1 MIFVILTIAP
11 LGVTWMDLSL
21 PSDPNP
27 TIMHI
32 THRYM
37 KALRNILTTGFI
49 GILSISAANGAA
61 QEKKRAEAIRTSGE
75 IQVDGKL
82 DEASW
87 QAAFP
92 GTDFIVYNPQNGE
105 PSSYRT
111 EVRILYDD
119 DALYIGAFMFDS
131 NPDSIFTEL
140 GQRDEGDI
148 NADHFWV
155 EISPF
160 NDGLN
165 GDMFKVSASNV
176 QIDNKMTT
184 TEDWGHNS
192 DTWDAVW
199 QSRTRV
205 NDEGWVAELKI
216 PYSALRF
223 PRSDTQL
230 WGINFWREVR
240 RTRETSS
247 WNFVTKEFGSTIA
260 HLGELAG
267 IRNIKP
273 PLRLSLVPYVSG
285 YLEKVTGET
294 GLGTSYNG
302 GLDLKV
308 GLTESFTLDATL
320 IPDFGQVQSDDNVLN
335 LSPYEVKY
343 NEKRPF
349 FMEGTELFN
358 KGDIFYS
365 RRIGGTPHLM
375 KQVYDMVDENETVT
389 RNPAEVS
396 LINATKIS
404 GRTGSGLGIGVFNA
418 VTSSTWAEAENT
430 LTGETRR
437 IMTEP
442 LTNYN
447 MLVLDQTLK
456 NDSYI
461 SAMNTSVIRAGEKDE
476 NFYTANVSAFDALVK
491 TADRLWSAS
500 AGAALSQKYYTSAP
514 TALGHYLGFNAGK
527 TGGKF
532 RTDYNFML
540 MSDTY
545 DPNDMGYLRNNNEIS
560 HSVDFGYNTY
570 EPMGNIM
577 STRTSVDI
585 SYNQLFR
592 PRAFTGAGIE
602 LDGML
607 LLMNFWSFS
616 LNLEFTPWGEN
627 DYFEPRTRDMSMY
640 YHRPPAFQASFRGDT
655 DKSKRLYVEAN
666 AEYMKAWSD
675 YGQYGYAWSLQ
686 PEFKASR
693 RFSFDYSLSVE
704 NMFNDIGFVPGNPGE
719 GITFGKR
726 DVTTITNTI
735 SGAFIFS
742 ANSYLTLRGRHYWS
756 TADYDGDYF
765 TLQQD
770 GSLRDRVYSTPLN
783 NSDVN
788 TNFLNIDV
796 VYTWRFA
803 PGSELSL
810 VWKNS
815 IWSEGDV
822 IIRSGLDNFTDLL
835 SMPQT
840 NSLSLKILYY
850 LDYQNF
856 RKLFR

>member
-1 MIFVILTIAP
+1 MYTRIRTKPA
-11 LGVTWMDLSL
+11 
-21 PSDPNP
+21 
-27 TIMHI
+27 
-32 THRYM
+32 
-37 KALRNILTTGFI
+37 
-49 GILSISAANGAA
+49 
-61 QEKKRAEAIRTSGE
+61 AIRLLSFILIVFSAMHPAHGASQESRRAQAYRASGT
-75 IQVDGKL
+75 IHIDGRL
-82 DEASW
+82 DEPAW
-87 QAAFP
+87 QAASP
-92 GTDFIVYNPQNGE
+92 ATDFVIYDPYNGK
-105 PSSYRT
+105 PSANRT
-111 EVRILYDD
+111 DVRVLYDD
-119 DALYIGAFMFDS
+119 DALYVGAIMYDAA
-131 NPDSIFTEL
+131 PDSIFAEL

-165 GDMFKVSASNV
+165 GEMFRVSASNV

-184 TEDWGHNS
+184 TESWGHN

-199 QSRTRV
+199 VSRTSI
-205 NDEGWVAELKI
+205 NQDGWVAELKI

-223 PRSDTQL
+223 PRSASQL

-240 RTRETSS
+240 RTREKSS
-247 WNFVTKEFGSTIA
+247 WNFVTKEFGSAIA
-260 HLGELAG
+260 HMGLLEG
-267 IRNIKP
+267 IRDVKP

-285 YLEKVTGET
+285 YLEHVTDKPGV
-294 GLGTSYNG
+294 GTSYNG
-302 GLDLKV
+302 GIDLKL

-320 IPDFGQVQSDDNVLN
+320 IPDFGQVQSDDHVLN

-365 RRIGGTPHLM
+365 RRIGGTPHLARS
-375 KQVYDMVDENETVT
+375 VYEMTGENEVITH
-389 RNPAEVS
+389 NPAEVS
-396 LINATKIS
+396 LLNATKIS
-404 GRTGSGLGIGVFNA
+404 GRTSGGLGIGIFNA
-418 VTSSTWAEAENT
+418 VTNSTWAEVENMV
-430 LTGETRR
+430 TGERRR

-447 MLVLDQTLK
+447 MIVLDQTLK
-456 NDSYI
+456 NDSYV
-461 SAMNTSVIRAGEKDE
+461 SMMNTSVIRAGEDTE
-476 NFYTANVSAFDALVK
+476 HFYTANVSGFEALVK
-491 TADRLWSAS
+491 TRDRLWSVS
-500 AGAALSQKYYTSAP
+500 GGGGLSQKYYASSP
-514 TALGHYLGFNAGK
+514 TALGHTIGFNAGK

-540 MSDTY
+540 MGDTY
-545 DPNDMGYLRNNNEIS
+545 DINDMGYLRNNNEIS

-570 EPMGNIM
+570 EPFGKIM
-577 STRTSVDI
+577 STRTSLDI
-585 SYNQLFR
+585 SYDRLYR
-592 PRAFTGAGIE
+592 PRAYTSARIE

-607 LLMNFWSFS
+607 LLMNYWSFS

-627 DYFEPRTRDMSMY
+627 DYFEPRTRDMSMF
-640 YHRPPAFQASFRGDT
+640 YHRPAAFEARFRGDT
-655 DKSKRLYVEAN
+655 DKSKRFYLEIN
-666 AEYMKAWSD
+666 GEYMKGWSD
-675 YGQYGYAWSLQ
+675 YGQYGYSWSLQ

-693 RFSFDYSLSVE
+693 RFSFDYTAAVE
-704 NMFNDIGFVPGNPGE
+704 KMFNDIGFVTADPVD
-719 GITFGKR
+719 GITFGRR

-742 ANSYLTLRGRHYWS
+742 SDAYLTLRGRHYWS
-756 TADYDGDYF
+756 KADYDGSYY
-765 TLQQD
+765 TLQAD
-770 GSLRDRVYSTPLN
+770 GSLRDRTSSVD

-788 TNFLNIDV
+788 TNFLNIDM

-815 IWSEGDV
+815 IWSEGEV
-822 IIRSGLDNFTDLL
+822 IIRSGLDNFADLL

-840 NSLSLKILYY
+840 NSISLKILYY

-856 RKLFR
+856 RKVFRSK

>member
-1 MIFVILTIAP
+1 MHFSQLT
-11 LGVTWMDLSL
+11 G
-21 PSDPNP
+21 
-27 TIMHI
+27 
-32 THRYM
+32 
-37 KALRNILTTGFI
+37 KTGRLVFQA
-49 GILSISAANGAA
+49 ILSFAMSLNAVMGSP
-61 QEKKRAEAIRTSGE
+61 QEKRTAEAVRTSE
-75 IQVDGKL
+75 TIQIDGKL

-87 QAAFP
+87 QGASPA
-92 GTDFIVYNPQNGE
+92 GDFIVYNPHNGL
-105 PSSYRT
+105 PSVYRT
-111 EVRILYDD
+111 EVRLLYDD
-119 DALYIGAFMFDS
+119 DALYIGATMFD
-131 NPDSIFTEL
+131 NHPDSIFTQL
-140 GQRDEGDI
+140 GQRDDGDI
-148 NADHFWV
+148 NADHFWI

-165 GDMFKVSASNV
+165 GEVFKVSASNV

-184 TEDWGHNS
+184 SDSWNHR

-199 QSRTRV
+199 HSRTRISE
-205 NDEGWVAELKI
+205 EGWIAELKI

-223 PRSDTQL
+223 PRSASQL

-247 WNFVTKEFGSTIA
+247 WNFVTKEFGSSIA
-260 HLGELAG
+260 HMGELAG
-267 IRNIKP
+267 IRDVKP

-285 YLEKVTGET
+285 YLEHVTDEP

-320 IPDFGQVQSDDNVLN
+320 IPDFGQVQSDDHVLN

-365 RRIGGTPHLM
+365 RRIGGTPHLADNVKRM
-375 KQVYDMVDENETVT
+375 KEDNEIVT

-396 LINATKIS
+396 LLNATKIS
-404 GRTGSGLGIGVFNA
+404 GRTKGGLGIGVFNA
-418 VTSSTWAEAENT
+418 VTNNTWAEVEDT
-430 LTGETRR
+430 LTGVTRR

-442 LTNYN
+442 VTNYN

-461 SAMNTSVIRAGEKDE
+461 SAMNTSVIRAGEKND
-476 NFYTANVSAFDALVK
+476 NFYTANVTGFEALIK
-491 TADRLWSAS
+491 TPDRLWSAS
-500 AGAALSQKYYTSAP
+500 AGAALSQKYYSSEP
-514 TALGHYLGFNAGK
+514 TALGHSLNFNAGK

-532 RTDYNFML
+532 RTDYNL
-540 MSDTY
+540 SVMSDTY
-545 DPNDMGYLRNNNEIS
+545 DPNDMGYLRNNNEIE
-560 HSVDFGYNTY
+560 HSLDVAYNTY
-570 EPMGNIM
+570 EPFGNIM
-577 STRTSVDI
+577 TTRTSLDF
-585 SYNQLFR
+585 SYGQLYS
-592 PRAFTGAGIE
+592 PRAFTSAGVS
-602 LDGML
+602 LDAMI
-607 LLMNFWSFS
+607 LLMNYWSLS
-616 LNLEFTPWGEN
+616 LDLELEPWGEN

-640 YHRPPAFQASFRGDT
+640 YHRPPAFQAGFRGDT
-655 DKSKRLYVEAN
+655 DKSKRFYIQGN
-666 AEYMKAWSD
+666 AEYYKGWSD
-675 YGQYGYAWSLQ
+675 YNQHAYAWSLQ
-686 PEFKASR
+686 PEFKANR
-693 RFSFDYSLSVE
+693 RLSFSYSLSVE
-704 NMFNDIGFVPGNPGE
+704 NMFNDIGFVPGNEGE

-726 DVTTITNTI
+726 DVTTVTNTL

-742 ANSYLTLRGRHYWS
+742 SNSYLTLRGRHYWS
-756 TADYDGDYF
+756 RADYDGDYF
-765 TLQQD
+765 TLQND
-770 GSLRDRVYSTPLN
+770 GSLIDRVYSTHLD
-783 NSDVN
+783 NSDLN
-788 TNFLNIDV
+788 TNYLNIDV

-815 IWSEGDV
+815 IWSEGEV
-822 IIRSGLDNFTDLL
+822 IIRNGFDNFSDLL

-856 RKLFR
+856 RKLFKSK

>member
-1 MIFVILTIAP
+1 MRSYPNRTEMPQPKPGKRACTIA
-11 LGVTWMDLSL
+11 LQAVIITVMSL
-21 PSDPNP
+21 N
-27 TIMHI
+27 
-32 THRYM
+32 
-37 KALRNILTTGFI
+37 
-49 GILSISAANGAA
+49 SAMGAS
-61 QEKKRAEAIRTSGE
+61 QDKKRAEAVRSSGT
-75 IQVDGKL
+75 IQIDGKL
-82 DEASW
+82 DEESW
-87 QAAFP
+87 KQAVPA
-92 GTDFIVYNPQNGE
+92 GDFVIYNPHNGM
-105 PSSYRT
+105 PSAYRT
-111 EVRILYDD
+111 EVRLLYDD
-119 DALYIGAFMFDS
+119 DALYIGAIMFDS
-131 NPDSIFTEL
+131 HPDSIFTQL
-140 GQRDEGDI
+140 GQRDDGDI
-148 NADHFWV
+148 NADHFWI

-165 GDMFKVSASNV
+165 GEIFKVSASNV
-176 QIDNKMTT
+176 QIDNKMTS
-184 TEDWGHNS
+184 TESWEHN

-199 QSRTRV
+199 DSRTRISE
-205 NDEGWVAELKI
+205 DGWIAEVKI

-223 PRSDTQL
+223 PRSATQL

-247 WNFVTKEFGSTIA
+247 WNFVTKEFGSSIA
-260 HLGELAG
+260 HMGELAG
-267 IRNIKP
+267 IRDVKP

-285 YLEKVTGET
+285 YLEHMTDQPGV
-294 GLGTSYNG
+294 GTSYNG

-365 RRIGGTPHLM
+365 RRIGGTPHLVRD
-375 KQVYDMVDENETVT
+375 VYDMLEENESVT

-396 LINATKIS
+396 LLNATKIS
-404 GRTGSGLGIGVFNA
+404 GRTRGGLGIGIFNA
-418 VTSSTWAEAENT
+418 VTNSTWAEVENT
-430 LTGETRR
+430 VTGETRR

-461 SAMNTSVIRAGEKDE
+461 SAMNTSVIRAGERNE
-476 NFYTANVSAFDALVK
+476 NFYTANVTGFEALVK
-491 TADRLWSAS
+491 TSDRLWSAS
-500 AGAALSQKYYTSAP
+500 AGAALSQKYYSSEP
-514 TALGHYLGFNAGK
+514 TALGHALNLNAGK

-532 RTDYNFML
+532 RTDYNLSL

-545 DPNDMGYLRNNNEIS
+545 DPNDMGYLRNNNEIE
-560 HSVDFGYNTY
+560 HSVDFSYSTY
-570 EPMGNIM
+570 EPFGNIM
-577 STRTSVDI
+577 TTRTSLDF
-585 SYNQLFR
+585 SYGQLYN
-592 PRAFTGAGIE
+592 PRAFTSAGVS
-602 LDGML
+602 LDAMI
-607 LLMNFWSFS
+607 LLMNYWSLS
-616 LNLEFTPWGEN
+616 LEVEMTPWGED
-627 DYFEPRTRDMSMY
+627 DYFEPRTRDMSMF
-640 YHRPPAFQASFRGDT
+640 YHRPPAFQAGFRGDT
-655 DKSKRLYVEAN
+655 DKSKKFYIQGN
-666 AEYMKAWSD
+666 AEYYKGWSD
-675 YGQYGYAWSLQ
+675 YDQHAYMWSLQ

-693 RFSFDYSLSVE
+693 RLSFSYSLSVE
-704 NMFNDIGFVPGNPGE
+704 KLFNDIGYVPGNQGE

-726 DVTTITNTI
+726 DVTTITNTL

-742 ANSYLTLRGRHYWS
+742 SSSYLTLRGRHYWS
-756 TADYDGDYF
+756 RADYDGDYF
-765 TLQQD
+765 TLRQD
-770 GSLRDRVYSTPLN
+770 GSLTDRVYSTPLN

-822 IIRSGLDNFTDLL
+822 IIRNGLDNFTDLL

-856 RKLFR
+856 RKLFKSK

>member
-1 MIFVILTIAP
+1 MHISEKNMKAFRCLLSVSVLFI
-11 LGVTWMDLSL
+11 LSL
-21 PSDPNP
+21 NSV
-27 TIMHI
+27 
-32 THRYM
+32 
-37 KALRNILTTGFI
+37 TGA
-49 GILSISAANGAA
+49 S
-61 QEKKRAEAIRTSGE
+61 QEKKRAEAVRISGS
-75 IQVDGKL
+75 IQIDGRL
-82 DEASW
+82 DEPYW
-87 QAAFP
+87 QGVSAA
-92 GTDFIVYNPQNGE
+92 TDFIIYNPQNGV
-105 PSSYRT
+105 PSANRT
-111 EVRILYDD
+111 EVRLLYDD
-119 DALYIGAFMFDS
+119 DALYIGAVMYDS
-131 NPDSIFTEL
+131 TPDSIFAEL
-140 GQRDEGDI
+140 GQRDDGDI

-184 TEDWGHNS
+184 TESWEHS

-199 QSRTRV
+199 QSRTSI
-205 NDEGWVAELKI
+205 NDEGWIAEIKI

-223 PRSDTQL
+223 PRSAVQL

-247 WNFVTKEFGSTIA
+247 WNFVTKEFGSSIS
-260 HLGELAG
+260 HLGEMAG
-267 IRNIKP
+267 IKDVKP

-285 YLEKVTGET
+285 YLEHVTDEPGV
-294 GLGTSYNG
+294 GTSYNG

-320 IPDFGQVQSDDNVLN
+320 IPDFGQVQSDDHVLN

-365 RRIGGTPHLM
+365 RRIGGTPHLAEDV
-375 KQVYDMVDENETVT
+375 KNLKGDNEIIT

-396 LINATKIS
+396 LLNATKIS
-404 GRTGSGLGIGVFNA
+404 GRTRGGLGIGVFNA
-418 VTSSTWAEAENT
+418 VTNSTWAEVENT

-447 MLVLDQTLK
+447 MIVLDQTLR

-461 SAMNTSVIRAGEKDE
+461 SAMNTSVIRAGNRNEH
-476 NFYTANVSAFDALVK
+476 FYTANVSAFDALVK

-500 AGAALSQKYYTSAP
+500 AGAALSQKYYTSLP

-545 DPNDMGYLRNNNEIS
+545 DPNDMGYLRNNNEIG
-560 HSVDFGYNTY
+560 HSVDFSYNTY
-570 EPMGNIM
+570 EPIGNIM
-577 STRTSVDI
+577 TTRTSLDF
-585 SYNQLFR
+585 SYEQLFR
-592 PRAFTGAGIE
+592 PRAYTNAE
-602 LDGML
+602 VEVDAML
-607 LLMNFWSFS
+607 LLMNFWSLS
-616 LNLEFTPWGEN
+616 LNLEFTPWGVN

-640 YHRPPAFQASFRGDT
+640 YHRPAAFEAGFRGDT
-655 DKSKRLYVEAN
+655 DKSKRFYIQGS
-666 AEYMKAWSD
+666 AEYAKAWSD
-675 YGQYGYAWSLQ
+675 MHQHGYAWSLQ
-686 PEFKASR
+686 PEFRASR
-693 RFSFDYSLSVE
+693 RFSFGYSLQVE
-704 NMFNDIGFVPGNPGE
+704 KTFNDIGFVPGNSGE

-726 DVTTITNTI
+726 DVSTVTNTV

-756 TADYDGDYF
+756 RADYDGDYF
-765 TLQQD
+765 TLQSD
-770 GSLRDRVYSTPLN
+770 GSLLPRVFSTTID

-788 TNFLNIDV
+788 TNFLNIDL

-815 IWSEGDV
+815 IWSEGDI
-822 IIRSGLDNFTDLL
+822 IIRSGMDNFSDML

-856 RKLFR
+856 RKLFVQK

>member
-1 MIFVILTIAP
+1 MRALRCLLPASVLFF
-11 LGVTWMDLSL
+11 LSL
-21 PSDPNP
+21 NSV
-27 TIMHI
+27 
-32 THRYM
+32 
-37 KALRNILTTGFI
+37 TGA
-49 GILSISAANGAA
+49 S
-61 QEKKRAEAIRTSGE
+61 QEKKRAEAVRISGS
-75 IQVDGKL
+75 IQIDGRL
-82 DEASW
+82 DEPYWKGVS
-87 QAAFP
+87 AA
-92 GTDFIVYNPQNGE
+92 TDFIIYNPQNGV
-105 PSSYRT
+105 PSANRT
-111 EVRILYDD
+111 EVRLLYDD
-119 DALYIGAFMFDS
+119 DALYIGAVMYDS
-131 NPDSIFTEL
+131 TPDSIFAEL
-140 GQRDEGDI
+140 GQRDDGDI

-184 TEDWGHNS
+184 TESWEHS

-199 QSRTRV
+199 QSRTSI
-205 NDEGWVAELKI
+205 NDEGWIAEIKI

-223 PRSDTQL
+223 PRSTVQL

-247 WNFVTKEFGSTIA
+247 WNFVTKEFGSSIS
-260 HLGELAG
+260 HLGEMAG
-267 IRNIKP
+267 IKDVKP

-285 YLEKVTGET
+285 YLEHVTDEPGV
-294 GLGTSYNG
+294 GTSYNG

-320 IPDFGQVQSDDNVLN
+320 IPDFGQVQSDDHVLN

-365 RRIGGTPHLM
+365 RRIGGTPHLAEDV
-375 KQVYDMVDENETVT
+375 KNLKGDNEIIT

-396 LINATKIS
+396 LLNATKIS
-404 GRTGSGLGIGVFNA
+404 GRTRGGLGIGVFNA
-418 VTSSTWAEAENT
+418 VTNSTWAEVENT

-447 MLVLDQTLK
+447 MIVLDQTLR

-461 SAMNTSVIRAGEKDE
+461 SAMNTSVIRAGNKDE
-476 NFYTANVSAFDALVK
+476 HFYTANVSAFDALVK

-500 AGAALSQKYYTSAP
+500 AGAALSQKYYTSLP

-545 DPNDMGYLRNNNEIS
+545 DPNDMGYLRNNNEIG
-560 HSVDFGYNTY
+560 HSVDFSYNTY
-570 EPMGNIM
+570 EPIGNIM
-577 STRTSVDI
+577 TTRTSLDF
-585 SYNQLFR
+585 SYEQLFR
-592 PRAFTGAGIE
+592 PRAYTSAE
-602 LDGML
+602 VEVDAML
-607 LLMNFWSFS
+607 LLMNFWSLS

-640 YHRPPAFQASFRGDT
+640 YHRPAAFEAGFRGDT
-655 DKSKRLYVEAN
+655 DKSKRFYIQGS
-666 AEYMKAWSD
+666 AEYAKAWSD
-675 YGQYGYAWSLQ
+675 MHQHGYAWSLQ
-686 PEFKASR
+686 PEFRASR
-693 RFSFDYSLSVE
+693 RFSFGYSLEVE
-704 NMFNDIGFVPGNPGE
+704 KAFNDIGFVPGNSGE

-726 DVTTITNTI
+726 DVSTVTNTV

-756 TADYDGDYF
+756 RADYDGDYF
-765 TLQQD
+765 TLQSD
-770 GSLRDRVYSTPLN
+770 GSLLPRVFSTTID

-788 TNFLNIDV
+788 TNFLNIDL

-815 IWSEGDV
+815 IWSEGDI
-822 IIRSGLDNFTDLL
+822 IIRSGMDNFSDML

-856 RKLFR
+856 RKLFVQK

>member
-1 MIFVILTIAP
+1 MYTRIRNKSAAIRLLSIVLIIFSAINHAMGTTQDTRRAQASRASGTI
-11 LGVTWMDLSL
+11 
-21 PSDPNP
+21 
-27 TIMHI
+27 HI
-32 THRYM
+32 D
-37 KALRNILTTGFI
+37 
-49 GILSISAANGAA
+49 GIL
-61 QEKKRAEAIRTSGE
+61 
-75 IQVDGKL
+75 
-82 DEASW
+82 DEPSW
-87 QAAFP
+87 QAASP
-92 GTDFIVYNPQNGE
+92 ATEFIIYDPYNGK
-105 PSSYRT
+105 PSANRT
-111 EVRILYDD
+111 EVRVLYDD
-119 DALYIGAFMFDS
+119 DALYIGALMYDS
-131 NPDSIFTEL
+131 APDSIFAEL

-165 GDMFKVSASNV
+165 GEMFRVSASNV

-184 TEDWGHNS
+184 TESWGHN

-199 QSRTRV
+199 ASRTSI
-205 NDEGWVAELKI
+205 NQDGWVAELKI

-223 PRSDTQL
+223 PRSASQL

-240 RTRETSS
+240 RTREKSS
-247 WNFVTKEFGSTIA
+247 WNFVTKEFGSAIA
-260 HLGELAG
+260 HMGLLEG
-267 IRNIKP
+267 IRDVKP

-285 YLEKVTGET
+285 YIEHVTDEPGV
-294 GLGTSYNG
+294 GTSYNG
-302 GLDLKV
+302 GLDLKL

-320 IPDFGQVQSDDNVLN
+320 IPDFGQVQSDDHVLN

-358 KGDIFYS
+358 KGGIFYS
-365 RRIGGTPHLM
+365 RRIGGTPHLVRS
-375 KQVYDMVDENETVT
+375 VYDMTGENEVVT
-389 RNPAEVS
+389 HNPSEVS
-396 LINATKIS
+396 LLNATKIS
-404 GRTGSGLGIGVFNA
+404 GRTSGGLGIGIFNA
-418 VTSSTWAEAENT
+418 VTNGTWAEVENRV
-430 LTGETRR
+430 TGERRR

-456 NDSYI
+456 NDSYV
-461 SAMNTSVIRAGEKDE
+461 SMMNTSVIRSGEDTE
-476 NFYTANVSAFDALVK
+476 QFYTANVSAFEALVK
-491 TADRLWSAS
+491 TRDRLWSVS
-500 AGAALSQKYYTSAP
+500 GSGGLSQKYFSSLP
-514 TALGHYLGFNAGK
+514 TALGHILGFNAGK

-545 DPNDMGYLRNNNEIS
+545 DINDMGYLRNNNEIS

-570 EPMGNIM
+570 EPIGNIM
-577 STRTSVDI
+577 STRTSLEI
-585 SYNQLFR
+585 SYEQLYR
-592 PRAFTGAGIE
+592 PRAYTSASVE

-607 LLMNFWSFS
+607 LLMNYWSFS

-627 DYFEPRTRDMSMY
+627 DYFEPRTRDMSMF
-640 YHRPPAFQASFRGDT
+640 YHRPPAFEARFRGDT
-655 DKSKRLYVEAN
+655 DKSKRLYLEVNGEFMN
-666 AEYMKAWSD
+666 AWSD
-675 YGQYGYAWSLQ
+675 YGQYGYSWSLQ

-693 RFSFDYSLSVE
+693 RFSFDYAIAVE
-704 NMFNDIGFVPGNPGE
+704 KMFNDIGFVTTDPVE

-726 DVTTITNTI
+726 NLTTITNTL

-742 ANSYLTLRGRHYWS
+742 SNSYLTLRGRHYWS
-756 TADYDGDYF
+756 KADYDGSYYM
-765 TLQQD
+765 LQSD
-770 GSLRDRVYSTPLN
+770 GGLSDRTTAVDN
-783 NSDVN
+783 RDVN
-788 TNFLNIDV
+788 TNFLNIDM

-822 IIRSGLDNFTDLL
+822 IIRSGFDNFADLL

-840 NSLSLKILYY
+840 NSISLKILYY

-856 RKLFR
+856 RKVFRSK

>member
-1 MIFVILTIAP
+1 MLLLILPAI
-11 LGVTWMDLSL
+11 LSL
-21 PSDPNP
+21 N
-27 TIMHI
+27 
-32 THRYM
+32 
-37 KALRNILTTGFI
+37 
-49 GILSISAANGAA
+49 SAMGAE
-61 QEKKRAEAIRTSGE
+61 QVKKRAEASRISE
-75 IQVDGKL
+75 NISIDGRL
-82 DEASW
+82 DEPSW
-87 QAAFP
+87 QSAVPAS
-92 GTDFIVYNPQNGE
+92 DFVIYNPHNGV

-119 DALYIGAFMFDS
+119 NALYIGAMLYDS
-131 NPDSIFTEL
+131 KPDSIFTEL

-165 GDMFKVSASNV
+165 GEIFKVSASNV
-176 QIDNKMTT
+176 QIDNKLTT
-184 TEDWGHNS
+184 SESWEHN

-199 QSRTRV
+199 DSRTGI
-205 NDEGWVAELKI
+205 NEEGWVAELKI

-223 PRSDTQL
+223 PRSAAQL

-240 RTRETSS
+240 RIRETSS

-267 IRNIKP
+267 ISEVKP

-285 YLEKVTGET
+285 YIEHVTDEPGV
-294 GLGTSYNG
+294 GTSYNG
-302 GLDLKV
+302 GLDLKL

-320 IPDFGQVQSDDNVLN
+320 IPDFGQVQSDDHVLN

-365 RRIGGTPHLM
+365 RRVGGTPHLARD
-375 KQVYDMVDENETVT
+375 VYSMVEENETVT
-389 RNPAEVS
+389 RNPSEVS
-396 LINATKIS
+396 LLNATKIS
-404 GRTGSGLGIGVFNA
+404 GRTSGGLGIGLFNA
-418 VTSSTWAEAENT
+418 VTNSVWAEVENT
-430 LTGETRR
+430 MTGVKRR

-456 NDSYI
+456 NDSYV
-461 SAMNTSVIRAGEKDE
+461 SLMNTNVIRAGEKNE
-476 NFYTANVSAFDALVK
+476 NFYTANVSAFEALVK
-491 TADRLWSAS
+491 TRDRLWSAS

-514 TALGHYLGFNAGK
+514 AGVGHSLNLNAGK

-532 RTDYNFML
+532 RSDYNFSVL
-540 MSDTY
+540 SDTY

-560 HSVDFGYNTY
+560 HSIDFGYNTY
-570 EPMGNIM
+570 EPFGNIM
-577 STRTSVDI
+577 STRTSIDI
-585 SYNQLFR
+585 SYDQLYK
-592 PRAFTGAGIE
+592 PRAFTSARVE

-607 LLMNFWSFS
+607 ILMNYWSFS
-616 LNLEFTPWGEN
+616 LNLEFTPWGE
-627 DYFEPRTRDMSMY
+627 DDFFEPRTRDMSMF
-640 YHRPPAFQASFRGDT
+640 YHRPPAFEARFRGDT
-655 DKSKRLYVEAN
+655 DKSKRLYLEVSGD
-666 AEYMKAWSD
+666 YMKGWSVYD
-675 YGQYGYAWSLQ
+675 QYGYSWSVQ

-693 RFSFDYSLSVE
+693 RFSFDYNLEVE
-704 NMFNDIGFVPGNPGE
+704 KMFNDIGFVNSHPEE
-719 GITFGKR
+719 GIIFGNR
-726 DVTTITNTI
+726 NVTTVTNTI

-742 ANSYLTLRGRHYWS
+742 SNSYLTLRGRHYWS
-756 TADYDGDYF
+756 KADYSGDYY
-765 TLQQD
+765 TLQAD
-770 GSLRDRVYSTPLN
+770 GSLSEIISEVD

-788 TNFLNIDV
+788 TNFLNIDM

-815 IWSEGDV
+815 IWSEGDI
-822 IIRSGLDNFTDLL
+822 IIRNGLDNFTDLL

-840 NSLSLKILYY
+840 NSISLKILYY

-856 RKLFR
+856 RKIFRSK

>member
-1 MIFVILTIAP
+1 MHFPKVISRA
-11 LGVTWMDLSL
+11 G
-21 PSDPNP
+21 
-27 TIMHI
+27 
-32 THRYM
+32 R
-37 KALRNILTTGFI
+37 ILFPA
-49 GILSISAANGAA
+49 ILSIILSLNTVMGAS
-61 QEKKRAEAIRTSGE
+61 QDKKRAEALRTAGE
-75 IQVDGKL
+75 IQIDGKL

-87 QAAFP
+87 QGSSPA
-92 GTDFIVYNPQNGE
+92 GNFIIYNPHNGL
-105 PSSYRT
+105 PSIYRT
-111 EVRILYDD
+111 EVRLLYDD
-119 DALYIGAFMFDS
+119 DALYIGAMMYDS
-131 NPDSIFTEL
+131 YPDSIFTQL
-140 GQRDEGDI
+140 GQRDDGDI

-165 GDMFKVSASNV
+165 GEMFKVSASNV

-184 TEDWGHNS
+184 TDSWGHQ

-199 QSRTRV
+199 HSRTRISE
-205 NDEGWVAELKI
+205 EGWIAELKI

-223 PRSDTQL
+223 PRSASQL

-247 WNFVTKEFGSTIA
+247 WNFVTKEFGSSIA
-260 HLGELAG
+260 HMGELAG
-267 IRNIKP
+267 IRDVKP

-285 YLEKVTGET
+285 YLEHVTDEPGV
-294 GLGTSYNG
+294 GTSYNG

-320 IPDFGQVQSDDNVLN
+320 IPDFGQVQSDDHVLN

-365 RRIGGTPHLM
+365 RRIGGTPHLVRD
-375 KQVYDMVDENETVT
+375 VYDMVGDNEIVT

-396 LINATKIS
+396 LLNATKIS
-404 GRTGSGLGIGVFNA
+404 GRTSSGLGIGIFNA
-418 VTSSTWAEAENT
+418 VTNSTWAEVENN
-430 LTGETRR
+430 LTGETRH

-456 NDSYI
+456 NDSYV
-461 SAMNTSVIRAGEKDE
+461 SVMNTSVIRAGEKNE
-476 NFYTANVSAFDALVK
+476 NFYTANVSGFEALVK

-500 AGAALSQKYYTSAP
+500 AGAVLSQKYYSSDP
-514 TALGHYLGFNAGK
+514 TALGHSLNFNAGR

-532 RTDYNFML
+532 RADYNFSM

-545 DPNDMGYLRNNNEIS
+545 DPNDMGYLRNNNETG
-560 HSVDFGYNTY
+560 HSVDFSYNTY
-570 EPMGNIM
+570 EPFGNIM
-577 STRTSVDI
+577 TTRTSLDF
-585 SYNQLFR
+585 SYGQLYN
-592 PRAFTGAGIE
+592 PRAFTTAGVA
-602 LDGML
+602 LDAMI
-607 LLMNFWSFS
+607 LLMNYWSLS
-616 LNLEFTPWGEN
+616 LDLELTPWGED
-627 DYFEPRTRDMSMY
+627 DYFEPRTRDMSMF
-640 YHRPPAFQASFRGDT
+640 YHRPAAFEAGFRSDT
-655 DKSKRLYVEAN
+655 DKSKRFYIQGSAGYV
-666 AEYMKAWSD
+666 KAWSD
-675 YGQYGYAWSLQ
+675 YSQHGYMWSLQ

-693 RFSFDYSLSVE
+693 RFSFNYSLTVE
-704 NMFNDIGFVPGNPGE
+704 DVFNDIGFVPGNAGE

-742 ANSYLTLRGRHYWS
+742 STSYLTLRGRHYWS
-756 TADYDGDYF
+756 RADYDGDYF
-765 TLQQD
+765 TLQPD
-770 GSLRDRVYSTPLN
+770 GSLIDRVYSTSLN

-788 TNFLNIDV
+788 TNFLNIDM

-822 IIRSGLDNFTDLL
+822 IIRNGLDNFGDLL

-856 RKLFR
+856 RKLFKSK